1 MTKSKVELIKIVP
14 IKFNNH
20 RLDVALSALLP
31 EYSRS
36 TIQTW
41 INQQYITVNDMVLRT
56 KDKVQSGQTIAINAP
71 LQTNTTS
78 QPQAIPLDIVYA
90 DQDIIVVNKP
100 VGLVTHPGAGRSTN
114 TLLNALLYHYPELA
128 TVPRAGIIH
137 RLDKDTSGLL
147 VIARNLTAHTKLITE
162 LQQRKIKREY
172 IAIVIGDIITGGT
185 IEAPIGRHRK
195 KRTHMAVSN
204 NGKPATTHYRV
215 LQRFTAYTYLKV
227 ILVTGRTH
235 QIRVHFAHIGYPIV
249 GDPTYGKGLKL
260 PKNCCSTLQQIL
272 RGFKHQALHAQSLE
286 LNHPK
291 TAKTMRWEAPL
302 PKTIKNL
309 LQALSQ

>member
-1 MTKSKVELIKIVP
+1 MTNPSVAKVELTKIVP
-14 IKFNNH
+14 TKFNNH

-36 TIQTW
+36 IIQTW
-41 INQQYITVNDMVLRT
+41 IKKKHVTVNDMVLRT
-56 KDKVQSGQTIAINAP
+56 KDKIHCGQTIYINAP
-71 LQTNTTS
+71 LQNNTTS
-78 QPQAIPLDIVYA
+78 EPQAIAVDIVYT

-100 VGLVTHPGAGRSTN
+100 VGLVTHPGAGRRNN

-128 TVPRAGIIH
+128 TLPRAGIIH

-147 VIARNLTAHTKLITE
+147 VIARNLTAHTNLTTA

-172 IAIVIGDIITGGT
+172 IAVVKGNITTGGT

-195 KRTHMAVSN
+195 KRTHMAVIN
-204 NGKPATTHYRV
+204 NGKPAITHYRV
-215 LQRFTAYTYLKV
+215 LQRFAAYTCLK
-227 ILVTGRTH
+227 ITLVTGRTH

-249 GDPTYGKGLKL
+249 GDPTYGKDLKL
-260 PKNCCSTLQQIL
+260 AKNCSTL
-272 RGFKHQALHAQSLE
+272 RSFKHQALHAQSLE
-286 LNHPK
+286 LTHPK

-302 PKTIKNL
+302 PNDIKNL
-309 LQALSQ
+309 LQELSQ